1 MSARQDGRRPPMLTV
16 INLAMVVAFLGTRER
31 IPKRGQP
38 GDVSSQANERFSA
51 WQMQRSDILAFVA
64 NLW

>member
-1 MSARQDGRRPPMLTV
+1 MLTV